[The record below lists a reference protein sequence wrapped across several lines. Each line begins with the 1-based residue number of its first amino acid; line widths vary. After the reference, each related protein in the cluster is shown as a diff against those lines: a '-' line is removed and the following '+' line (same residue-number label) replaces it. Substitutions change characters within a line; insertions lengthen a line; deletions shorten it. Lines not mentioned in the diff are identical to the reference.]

1 MSIYLTREWP
11 LGAEPGSV
19 PEHLHPHLF
28 PQKPVH
34 LGRSSVGV
42 LGVPTPD
49 VEEGV
54 LSVVDNGAPY
64 ERDLHVSVERQE
76 APVGGGD
83 GEHVHGPTVEQADVR
98 TSLG

>member
-1 MSIYLTREWP
+1 M
-11 LGAEPGSV
+11 

-34 LGRSSVGV
+34 LCRSSVGV

-54 LSVVDNGAPY
+54 LSVVDHGAPY
-64 ERDLHVSVERQE
+64 EWDLHVRAIRQE